1 MITVTGKVIGRRKPL
16 FADWSIPLPPDLRGE
31 GTTLRD
37 IITRLVHT
45 EVSAFKERQEERRV
59 FRALTAHDIERG
71 LEKGK
76 VEMGG
81 SDVPIQPID
90 DDSAVATALQAFE
103 DGLYLVVID
112 ETEHKNLD
120 SQIFLQPDSR
130 IAFVRLT
137 WSSSGKRAFEASADR
152 RGSLRNK
159 GPLGPESPVGRV
171 DQFL

>member
-1 MITVTGKVIGRRKPL
+1 MIVVTGKALGRKKSL

-37 IITRLVHT
+37 VITRLVRT
-45 EVSAFKERQEERRV
+45 EVRAFKERQEERRV
-59 FRALTAHDIERG
+59 FRTLTARDIEQG
-71 LEKGK
+71 VEKGK

-81 SDVPIQPID
+81 TEVPVQPID

-120 SQIFLQPDSR
+120 SQVFLQPDSR

-137 WSSSGKRAFEASADR
+137 LLAG
-152 RGSLRNK
+152 G
-159 GPLGPESPVGRV
+159 
-171 DQFL
+171 